1 MHYLWLDLETTGL
14 DPEQDAILE
23 IGLIVT
29 DENLSELATRRY
41 LMAPPYDNAWFTQ
54 LDSHVQE
61 MHVKSGLVAALDD
74 PFNNFQ
80 YHDLIV
86 VERQIIN
93 LIEPYLTDGKIT
105 LAGSGVG
112 CFDMQVIRAQM
123 PELAQRLNYYVIDVG
138 CVRRFLRDICG
149 VVRLPELGTVTHR
162 ALDDVQHHLAE
173 ARQFREARHNVGIAT
188 LRAAAGIS
196 VSTVVD
202 L

>member
-23 IGLIVT
+23 IGAIVT
-29 DENLSELATRRY
+29 DDNLSELATRRY
-41 LMAPPYDNAWFTQ
+41 LLDPGYDWINEI
-54 LDSHVQE
+54 DEHVLA
-61 MHVKSGLVAALDD
+61 MHCKSGLVHELED
-74 PFNNFQ
+74 PFNHFA
-80 YHDLIV
+80 YHELLHVEKLIV
-86 VERQIIN
+86 ALV
-93 LIEPYLTDGKIT
+93 EPYLTDGKIT

-149 VVRLPELGTVTHR
+149 VKLPELGAVNHR
-162 ALDDVQHHLAE
+162 ALDDVQHHLTE
-173 ARQFREARHNVGIAT
+173 ARQFRAWRHVEGTRTRYDLST
-188 LRAAAGIS
+188 L
-196 VSTVVD
+196 VD